1 VYTTRERKEQR
12 KVKQSSV
19 CLTGK
24 VFKKMAFWREK
35 EEKKTQNN
43 KTQNR
48 LKRTRTHTY

>member
-24 VFKKMAFWREK
+24 KRFKKKMAFRREK
-35 EEKKTQNN
+35 EEKKPQI
-43 KTQNR
+43 
-48 LKRTRTHTY
+48 LKHIIA